1 MPAKRDFGPEDVW
14 RLRTVADPRLSP
26 DGRLVAYVVAEPDR
40 ERDQP
45 ATTVWVAPADGSAP
59 GRRFSA
65 GPDDG
70 APRWSPDGRSL
81 AFVADRGHGPQLHL
95 APLDGGEPAVLT
107 DAPHGVSQPVWS
119 PDGRRLAYVART
131 GEWKAPEERSAV
143 ERNAPRVV
151 TGLHHRFDG
160 IGYLDE
166 RRSHLFVVKVD
177 GGEAVQ
183 VTDGDWD
190 DGDPEWSPDGRR
202 LAFVSDRSATRHD
215 EVHRDVWVLTVSAS
229 GRPGA
234 PRRLTRGRGT
244 ASAPRWSPD
253 GSSIAYLGHEVED
266 GNSAANA
273 HLLVV
278 DTARPSAPRSL
289 SEPLDR
295 TVWGVLRAPGAA
307 HAWDRDGRSVLFV
320 AADGGS
326 LAVYRAP
333 LDGSRP
339 ARVVGGDRQVV
350 ALDAAGGTI
359 AFAAQWVSEPMEV
372 YACGADGRRER
383 RVSDANGE
391 LRRDVR
397 FAPARRVS
405 HRSADGVGI
414 ESFVLAPAGRG
425 PHPAVLEIHG
435 GPHGWH
441 PQVVMLPLYQSLVAA
456 GYAVV
461 LPNPRGSH
469 GYGEGFARAC
479 VGDWGG
485 ADFADLL
492 GALDA
497 LTEAG
502 VVDPG
507 QLYVAGYSYG
517 GFMTSWAVGHTGR
530 FRAACVAAPVT
541 DLFSMWGTTDIPN
554 FAAFELGALPWEDP
568 AVYAAHS
575 PITSLPAVR
584 TPVLLLH
591 WEGDLRCPISQAE
604 QMFQGLR
611 KLGREVALVRYPG
624 GFHIQRTPSQMVD
637 FVTRHLDW
645 FGSHR
650 GRPSRSAG
658 AAATGG
664 RRSSGRSGSSGR
676 PAVAG
681 G

>member
-1 MPAKRDFGPEDVW
+1 MPAKRDFAPEDVW

-26 DGRLVAYVVAEPDR
+26 DGRLVAYVVSEPDR
-40 ERDQP
+40 ERDGP
-45 ATTVWVAPADGSAP
+45 ATTVWVAPVDGSAP
-59 GRRFSA
+59 ARRFSA

-107 DAPHGVSQPVWS
+107 DVPHGVSQPVWS

-166 RRSHLFVVKVD
+166 RRSHLFVVRVD

-202 LAFVSDRSATRHD
+202 LAFVSDRSASRHD
-215 EVHRDVWVLTVSAS
+215 EVHRDVWVLTVAAS
-229 GRPGA
+229 GRPGT

-253 GSSIAYLGHEVED
+253 GSTIAYLGHEVED

-307 HAWDRDGRSVLFV
+307 HAWDRDGRSVVFV

-326 LAVYRAP
+326 LALYRAT

-339 ARVVGGDRQVV
+339 ALVVGGDRQVV
-350 ALDAAGGTI
+350 ALDAAGGAI

-383 RVSDANGE
+383 RVSEANAE

-397 FAPARRVS
+397 FAPAR
-405 HRSADGVGI
+405 
-414 ESFVLAPAGRG
+414 
-425 PHPAVLEIHG
+425 
-435 GPHGWH
+435 
-441 PQVVMLPLYQSLVAA
+441 
-456 GYAVV
+456 
-461 LPNPRGSH
+461 
-469 GYGEGFARAC
+469 
-479 VGDWGG
+479 
-485 ADFADLL
+485 
-492 GALDA
+492 
-497 LTEAG
+497 
-502 VVDPG
+502 
-507 QLYVAGYSYG
+507 
-517 GFMTSWAVGHTGR
+517 
-530 FRAACVAAPVT
+530 
-541 DLFSMWGTTDIPN
+541 
-554 FAAFELGALPWEDP
+554 
-568 AVYAAHS
+568 
-575 PITSLPAVR
+575 
-584 TPVLLLH
+584 
-591 WEGDLRCPISQAE
+591 
-604 QMFQGLR
+604 
-611 KLGREVALVRYPG
+611 
-624 GFHIQRTPSQMVD
+624 
-637 FVTRHLDW
+637 
-645 FGSHR
+645 
-650 GRPSRSAG
+650 
-658 AAATGG
+658 
-664 RRSSGRSGSSGR
+664 
-676 PAVAG
+676 
-681 G
+681 